1 MKTIDTSTTTSVGR
15 ASTDSKPK
23 FSSWTKP
30 PPGPIP
36 KCQELHGLDD
46 CTRATPV
53 TGLHTSGYT

>member
-15 ASTDSKPK
+15 SSTDSKPK